1 MDDLTL
7 PGDAAARLHGFVGQR
22 RDLLIV
28 AGVVVALLLGAALV
42 WQRRA
47 VVNIAPPSVSQASPE
62 DAASSATLY
71 VHVAGAVRSP
81 GLFELPDGA
90 RVADAVAAAGGA
102 RKAGDLD
109 AVNLAQLLTDG
120 MKIEVPRAGEQSSA
134 AAESAAADE
143 TSVVSLNS
151 ADRTALE
158 TIPGIGPVTAAAILS
173 HRAEL
178 GGFSA
183 LAELLDVTG
192 IGPATYEAMLPYVS
206 L

>member
-28 AGVVVALLLGAALV
+28 AGVVVALLAGAALV

-47 VVNIAPPSVSQASPE
+47 VVNVAPPSVSQTSPE
-62 DAASSATLY
+62 EAASSATLY

-120 MKIEVPRAGEQSSA
+120 MKIEVPREGEERVA
-134 AAESAAADE
+134 APEAAADE
-143 TSVVSLNS
+143 GPAVSLNS

-158 TIPGIGPVTAAAILS
+158 TIPGIGPVTAAAILA

-183 LAELLDVTG
+183 LEELLDVNG